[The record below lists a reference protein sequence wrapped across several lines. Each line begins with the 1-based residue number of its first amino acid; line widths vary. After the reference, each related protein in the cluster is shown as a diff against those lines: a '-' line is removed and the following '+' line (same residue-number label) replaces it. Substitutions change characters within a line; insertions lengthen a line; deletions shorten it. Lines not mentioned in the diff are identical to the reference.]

1 MNNFALQQHNCF
13 GCGLKNDIGLKLNF
27 TKKNDLI
34 IGSYITHKDY
44 EGFPDILH
52 GGIQTTILDEAMNW
66 AFLVEDIFVFTIKIA
81 MKFRSPIRIGQKIII
96 EAEAKRDKKKF
107 IASGRIYLE
116 SGKLATEALGE
127 FYKMKNDEKANF
139 LKRIN
144 EG

>member
-1 MNNFALQQHNCF
+1 MNNFELQRHNCF

-34 IGSYITHKDY
+34 VGSYITNKDY

-107 IASGRIYLE
+107 TASGRIYLE

-127 FYKMKNDEKANF
+127 FYKMKNDEKTNF
-139 LKRIN
+139 LKQIN
-144 EG
+144 EA

>member
-1 MNNFALQQHNCF
+1 
-13 GCGLKNDIGLKLNF
+13 
-27 TKKNDLI
+27 
-34 IGSYITHKDY
+34 
-44 EGFPDILH
+44 
-52 GGIQTTILDEAMNW
+52 MNW